1 MVIALD
7 LSTKTGWASFRNGKL
22 DKYGTIFLNQTVE
35 AFGPYPYNYIEAS
48 KKMASMVFDKITELE
63 MEDPNDPITDIV
75 IEETNASKQNYTQ
88 KIVEYVHYSVVQMLN
103 DILCLTCMEIHY
115 IRTGEWRKITGAN
128 KTKEEKSLNA
138 KVSREKAKIRKK
150 IEAEQGKEA
159 AEKARI
165 LAKIDGHV
173 VGKVTPKHQAI
184 RAVKEIYGLD
194 FQMKEN
200 DAVDAILVG
209 TGFLRGAPLCD
220 GTPKGKRENTNARIS
235 SKDQKAI

>member
-35 AFGPYPYNYIEAS
+35 GFGPYPYNYIEAS

-63 MEDPNDPITDIV
+63 MEDTNDPITDII

-88 KIVEYVHYSVVQMLN
+88 KIVEYIHYSVVQMLN

-115 IRTGEWRKITGAN
+115 IRTGEWRRITGAN

-138 KVSREKAKIRKK
+138 KVSREKTKLRKK
-150 IEAEQGKEA
+150 AISDGVTAEEIEKM
-159 AEKARI
+159 RF
-165 LAKIDGHV
+165 LAKIDGKV

-184 RAVKEIYGLD
+184 RAVKEIYNLD

-200 DAVDAILVG
+200 DAVDAILIG

-220 GTPKGKRENTNARIS
+220 GTTKGKKENPNAA
-235 SKDQKAI
+235 KNQKAI